1 MPEPLLL
8 DPQTL
13 QTYANNG
20 HSADLLKIVLEYIA
34 REQDY
39 EAQNELVRQLLGKYA
54 DLTKTLHQ
62 YIEQIEMQKQ
72 QLEMLNTQ
80 KNELLGI
87 AAHDLRNPLSA
98 VQVYSELLLHT
109 LNENLTD
116 KQQDFLEHIHQSSVF
131 MTQLIDDLLDLS
143 KIESGTLVLEKHRF
157 DYMVLVQHN
166 VQTNKVLAEKK
177 HIAIELHHEPPIPFL
192 LIDPQKIEQVL
203 NNLLSNA
210 VKFSYPDTVITV
222 RVFLRDNAVVTEVID
237 QGQGIPLEELP
248 NIFKTFHRSSVQAT
262 DGEKGTGL
270 GLAIAKKIIEGH
282 NGILKV
288 ESQVGKGSTFSFQLP
303 VTDEVRDG
311 NWL

>member
-8 DPQTL
+8 DPQRL
-13 QTYANNG
+13 QTYANDG
-20 HSADLLKIVLEYIA
+20 HSADLLKIILEYIA

-39 EAQNELVRQLLGKYA
+39 KAQNELVRQLLGKYA
-54 DLTKTLHQ
+54 DLTNTLHQ

-72 QLEMLNTQ
+72 QLETLNTQ

-87 AAHDLRNPLSA
+87 AAHDLRNPLA
-98 VQVYSELLLHT
+98 ALQVYSELLLHT

-116 KQQDFLEHIHQSSVF
+116 KQQDFLKRIHQSSVF

-157 DYMVLVQHN
+157 DYMVLVQHS
-166 VQTNKVLAEKK
+166 VQTNKILAEKK
-177 HIAIELHHEPPIPFL
+177 HITIELHHEPSIPFL

-248 NIFKTFHRSSVQAT
+248 HIFKTFHRASVQAT

-270 GLAIAKKIIEGH
+270 GLAITKKIIEGH
-282 NGILKV
+282 NGVLKV
-288 ESQVGKGSTFSFQLP
+288 ESQVGKGSTFFFQLP
-303 VTDEVRDG
+303 VTEEVRDG